1 MLYLMLKLEE
11 KETLIFDCYKSH
23 CNSLLLTVL
32 LNALETILKI
42 MVIALNEWNT
52 SGHNKTVIHL
62 KSSRIL
68 VHKKGSRDKKDII

>member
-11 KETLIFDCYKSH
+11 KETLILDCYKSH

-42 MVIALNEWNT
+42 MVIALNE
-52 SGHNKTVIHL
+52 
-62 KSSRIL
+62 
-68 VHKKGSRDKKDII
+68 